1 MVVLLSDD
9 AIIAIIIV
17 IVIVILCFLADHFD
31 AVKRL
36 ENIPHEWGNEKE
48 SKKHLNAF
56 GAI

>member
-9 AIIAIIIV
+9 AIIAIIIIIVLLILWFIAGYFDV
-17 IVIVILCFLADHFD
+17 I
-31 AVKRL
+31 KRL
-36 ENIPHEWGNEKE
+36 EDIPHEWQSEKE